1 MVISHNMVV
10 RLTNKGI
17 VTVSDLADFDWESIK
32 QTAEILR
39 RSGGSIPNP
48 NPGAAPRTKIPTPPF
63 NKSQTHLVVA
73 TNLVRFYNIIDH
85 ALTASSVQWNHVTLY
100 FQGPVVRKQ
109 LQANKCSPV
118 EIFSTTAPK
127 TNNDSRIGISS
138 TGVQRKKNV
147 LIGEN

>member
-63 NKSQTHLVVA
+63 N
-73 TNLVRFYNIIDH
+73 NLRFVPFL
-85 ALTASSVQWNHVTLY
+85 A
-100 FQGPVVRKQ
+100 
-109 LQANKCSPV
+109 CSW
-118 EIFSTTAPK
+118 FST
-127 TNNDSRIGISS
+127 RIFTS
-138 TGVQRKKNV
+138 V
-147 LIGEN
+147 